1 MKRVVEHSM
10 TEHDPDFSKALIAWQ
25 KQHGRH
31 QLPWQQ
37 TRDAYRIWLSEIMLQ
52 QTQVTTV
59 IPYYHR
65 FLQHFPHVQSLA
77 AAPVDQV
84 MSLWAGLG
92 YYTRA
97 RNLHRCAQAIVQQ
110 HAGVFPADVESL
122 AALPGIGLS
131 TAAAIAAFAYG
142 TRAAILDGNVKRVLC
157 RVFGVEGFPGQ
168 LAVERQLWQLA
179 AGLLPKRDIEA
190 YTQGLMDL
198 GATVCTRTR
207 PRCEACPM
215 QTRCVAYET
224 RRTSELPMRRPKKV
238 TPEKRSVMLW
248 VTFEDELLLEQRPP
262 LGIWGGLQSLPEL
275 ERLGGN
281 PEAAD
286 WLAEARA
293 VLADIGEIAEC
304 SVLPEFLHAFTHFR
318 LRVTPLK
325 ISLAR
330 RYWMAAQDSYHWRA
344 IDTLERAALPTPV
357 RKLLGR

>member
-1 MKRVVEHSM
+1 MKRVVVSAIAQQESA
-10 TEHDPDFSKALIAWQ
+10 FSERLIDWQ

-65 FLQHFPHVQSLA
+65 FLQHFPDVASLA
-77 AAPVDQV
+77 AAPVENV
-84 MSLWAGLG
+84 MALWAGLG

-97 RNLHRCAQAIVQQ
+97 RNLHRCAQVLVQQ
-110 HAGVFPADVESL
+110 HGGVFPADVDSL

-142 TRAAILDGNVKRVLC
+142 RRAAILDGNVKRVLC

-179 AGLLPKRDIEA
+179 AGLLPERDIEA

-207 PRCEACPM
+207 PRCENCPM
-215 QTRCVAYET
+215 LSRCVAHET
-224 RRTSELPMRRPKKV
+224 NRISELPMRRPKKA

-286 WLAEARA
+286 WFVEARVA
-293 VLADIGEIAEC
+293 LADIGEVAEL

-325 ISLAR
+325 ITLAR
-330 RYWMAAQDSYHWRA
+330 RYWVASQDSYHWRA
-344 IDTLERAALPTPV
+344 INTLEGAALPAPV
-357 RKLLGR
+357 RKLLVG